1 MITEKSKKEIVAMA
15 LSVNLGLPMAFIFGI
30 PAGAVGYMV
39 EQYFENGEWMSD
51 ALLMI
56 VMSLMVSALFGIW
69 YAILIAKN
77 KKRLAVFDTNP
88 NTPVRFENTSAVKG
102 TLHIG
107 DQRITIWGQL
117 NKKKY
122 AEATALL
129 AQISGQDHQNTTQT
143 PFS

>member
-15 LSVNLGLPMAFIFGI
+15 LSVNLGLPLAFIIGI
-30 PAGAVGYMV
+30 PAGAVGYMI
-39 EQYFENGEWMSD
+39 EQYFENGVWMAD

-77 KKRLAVFDTNP
+77 KKRLAPIDANP
-88 NTPVRFENTSAVKG
+88 NIPIRFESVSGVKG

-107 DQRITIWGQL
+107 DQRITIWGQV
-117 NKKKY
+117 NKKKF

-129 AQISGQDHQNTTQT
+129 AQISEHPNANPSQT